1 MSTAITMVYSCR
13 SCGSTQ
19 AVLPPRPNVASIVK
33 CGNCAREHGAL
44 GEVRRELLLLARQS
58 AAHKAEKIFRTA
70 RRQ

>member
-1 MSTAITMVYSCR
+1 MTTAITMVYSCR
-13 SCGSTQ
+13 SCGSKQ

-33 CGNCAREHGAL
+33 CATCAREHGPL

-58 AAHKAEKIFRTA
+58 AAHKAEKIFRSA